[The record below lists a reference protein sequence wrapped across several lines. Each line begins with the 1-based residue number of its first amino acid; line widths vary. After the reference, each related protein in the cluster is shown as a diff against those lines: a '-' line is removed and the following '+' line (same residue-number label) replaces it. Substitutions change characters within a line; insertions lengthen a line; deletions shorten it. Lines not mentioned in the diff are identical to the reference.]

1 MYFSAPP
8 KDIMRK
14 IAAGIFAVATAV
26 CFSTPAS
33 ASPLDTLRLLDTNYL
48 ASADCASLN
57 ATLTSLNLV
66 TGPTTKS
73 ELAAK
78 IKATGTEVTG
88 AWGIGGGDAQ
98 LIVNKA
104 AVDVSNRAL
113 ECGIVKEDPKVMGSI
128 EMPQQLADL
137 KILLSS

>member
-1 MYFSAPP
+1 
-8 KDIMRK
+8 MRK
-14 IAAGIFAVATAV
+14 FAASFLVAATAV

-33 ASPLDTLRLLDTNYL
+33 ASPLDTLRFLDTNYL

-57 ATLTSLNLV
+57 STLTSLNLV

-78 IKATGTEVTG
+78 IKATGTEVTS

-104 AVDVSNRAL
+104 AVDASNRAL